1 MENLF
6 LGHKH
11 LVKVC
16 IILWLISF
24 LVLCFGLQDCRQAC
38 LQACVR
44 PDVGKFSTS
53 ILKWWGNWR
62 LLEEKR
68 HDVLDAPYA
77 TYFEDWKHAW
87 KEWSL
92 LGWAPLCT
100 WFGLFITKVA
110 CIYAWKIFGGGNFYS
125 RKLFLL
131 CTYYQDSAGLL
142 NSWLT
147 LLEEFQFELLISVS
161 TQFQW
166 QYPQGWSISDF
177 IFHPFSCT
185 DEHSLVTYKRCSPCW

>member
-1 MENLF
+1 MSPGMCETRCREVQHQYPEMMRELEAA
-6 LGHKH
+6 GGEET
-11 LVKVC
+11 
-16 IILWLISF
+16 W
-24 LVLCFGLQDCRQAC
+24 CFGC
-38 LQACVR
+38 
-44 PDVGKFSTS
+44 GHS
-53 ILKWWGNWR
+53 
-62 LLEEKR
+62 
-68 HDVLDAPYA
+68 APYA

-100 WFGLFITKVA
+100 WFGLSITKVA
-110 CIYAWKIFGGGNFYS
+110 CIYAWKIFGGGNLYS
-125 RKLFLL
+125 RKLFFL

-147 LLEEFQFELLISVS
+147 LLEEFHVEVLISVS

-177 IFHPFSCT
+177 IFPPFSCT
-185 DEHSLVTYKRCSPCW
+185 DEHSMVTYKRCSPCW